1 MNGAEN
7 FKDHLEDVGE
17 RVLEEMPEIEGHLCI
32 VLITSTV
39 ETSLNIR
46 SDHSND
52 Y

>member
-7 FKDHLEDVGE
+7 IKDHLGDVGE

-32 VLITSTV
+32 VLKVSIV
-39 ETSLNIR
+39 ENSLNIG
-46 SDHSND
+46 SDHSDD